1 MIKVARAYQHDFE
14 MFPIEDEL
22 ESPRRRI
29 SKIPQNIPRKRDNLL
44 SISGAFVTLARWLA
58 WLPSPEH
65 DQEAFAG
72 LQKAAKMQC
81 AYFMLAQ
88 GGEQSQ
94 TIEIE
99 GLPTV
104 TWDGKDI
111 LRTGF
116 INVTRW
122 MDAYFLAMLV
132 RDQASMD
139 KLANFP
145 VALFRQGPTISG
157 ECSHMMVATIV
168 AWHHNQADYPQKL
181 IATMQAI
188 NANGEDW
195 AIELAGGIMETMMAA
210 TTDMDVNFDEVLAKN
225 LALQEKYDMKN
236 GIPIDAFL
244 SLPLVALA
252 GLRHDNGHAVNV
264 ESPMAPR
271 FYIEGT
277 YL

>member
-1 MIKVARAYQHDFE
+1 ME
-14 MFPIEDEL
+14 
-22 ESPRRRI
+22 
-29 SKIPQNIPRKRDNLL
+29 
-44 SISGAFVTLARWLA
+44 LARWLT
-58 WLPSPEH
+58 WQPSPEN
-65 DQEAFAG
+65 DQEAFTG

-94 TIEIE
+94 TITID

-116 INVTRW
+116 INVGDW
-122 MDAYFLAMLV
+122 MNAYFTAMLV
-132 RDQASMD
+132 RDNESMHR
-139 KLANFP
+139 LAHFP
-145 VALFRQGPTISG
+145 VALFHQGPTISG
-157 ECSHMMVATIV
+157 PVSYKLLDAIL
-168 AWHHNQADYPQKL
+168 AWHHEQADYPDKL
-181 IATMQAI
+181 GAAMAAQVEE
-188 NANGEDW
+188 GDDW
-195 AIELAGGIMETMMAA
+195 ALDIDFGIMETMMAV
-210 TTDMDVNFDEVLAKN
+210 TTNADVDFDEVFAKN

-244 SLPLVALA
+244 SFPLLALA
-252 GLRHDNGHAVNV
+252 GLRHDQGHTVNV